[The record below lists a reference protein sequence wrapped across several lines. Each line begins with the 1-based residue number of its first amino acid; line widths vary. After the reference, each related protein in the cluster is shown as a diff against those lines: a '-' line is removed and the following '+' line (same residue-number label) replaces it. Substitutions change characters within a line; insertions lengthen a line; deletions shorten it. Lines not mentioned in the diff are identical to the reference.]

1 MAFVYGTVNS
11 DILNAA
17 DGITSGDDDVYGGD
31 GNDTIR
37 GLGGEDWLYGQ
48 DGRDKVYG
56 GADNDWIEGGKGN
69 DDLFGGDNND
79 ILWGDEGN
87 DKLYGEDDNDYL
99 DGGAGADRLDGGDG
113 IDDASYYGSEEG
125 VHVSLSPFLLI
136 GGGNTGGDAEGDT
149 LFNIENLYGSKH
161 DDELYGND
169 EANVL
174 WGMEG
179 NDVIIGGDGGEGIDT
194 LSYAGSSDGVTVSLM
209 DDTASGG
216 DADGDQL
223 DNIEILIGSAYADI

>member
-1 MAFVYGTVNS
+1 
-11 DILNAA
+11 
-17 DGITSGDDDVYGGD
+17 
-31 GNDTIR
+31 
-37 GLGGEDWLYGQ
+37 
-48 DGRDKVYG
+48 
-56 GADNDWIEGGKGN
+56 
-69 DDLFGGDNND
+69 
-79 ILWGDEGN
+79 
-87 DKLYGEDDNDYL
+87 
-99 DGGAGADRLDGGDG
+99 
-113 IDDASYYGSEEG
+113 YYGSEEG

-174 WGMEG
+174 WGMG
-179 NDVIIGGDGGEGIDT
+179 GKDGIIGGGGGDEIEGGEGIDT

-223 DNIEILIGSAYADI
+223 DNIEILIGSAHADTLSGDDGDNAIDGRGGENTLYGYGGSDGLW